1 MNILVI
7 GVNGLIGNTVFR
19 VLSEKLNWNVFGSI
33 RDEKLKR
40 FFPQINS
47 ERLIAGI
54 NAESNDTLVRVL
66 DQVRPNVIIN
76 CAGLTK
82 HRQSSCNMVAS
93 ISINALMPH
102 RLADLCKLIGA
113 RLIHVSTDC
122 VFSGDKGKYV
132 ESELTD
138 AGDFYGKSKA
148 LGEVIDSHNITLRTS
163 TIGHELETKYGL
175 LDWFLSQEGMCRG
188 YRRAVFS
195 GLPTVIFARIIRD
208 IVIPRQELTGLYH
221 IGAQPINKFDLLML
235 LARVYG
241 KKINIVPD
249 DTLSID
255 RSLDS
260 TCFHLATGYVASSW
274 PDMIDTMFTYR

>member
-19 VLSEKLNWNVFGSI
+19 VLSEKSNWNVFGSI

-47 ERLIAGI
+47 ERLISGI
-54 NAESNDTLVRVL
+54 DAESNDTLVRLL
-66 DQVRPNVIIN
+66 DQVRPDLIIN

-82 HRQSSCNMVAS
+82 HRQSSCNIVGS

-113 RLIHVSTDC
+113 RLVHISTDC
-122 VFSGDKGKYV
+122 VFSGAKGKYV
-132 ESELTD
+132 ETELTD

-195 GLPTVIFARIIRD
+195 GLPTVIFAQIIRD
-208 IVIPRQELTGLYH
+208 IVIPRQKLTGLYH

-235 LARVYG
+235 LAQVYG
-241 KKINIVPD
+241 KEINVVPD
-249 DTLSID
+249 DSLSIN

-260 TCFHLATGYVASSW
+260 NCFHLATGYVAPSW
-274 PDMIDTMFTYR
+274 PDMINTMFTYR